1 MTDKKEYSKVIYT
14 KGGDKGM
21 TSLYD
26 GTRVGKDDIRVDTYG
41 TVDELGAYLGLAIC
55 FLEDEPD
62 LAEEIRGI
70 QNQLFVVNHNLAT
83 ADPAKIK
90 RRIQEEEIVMLEK
103 LVDKYMEKAGKF
115 DGFIING
122 TSKPAA
128 ILHIARTVCRRA
140 ERRVVGLAREVEV
153 DPLVVKF
160 INRLSDTLYAF
171 ARYCEVKII
180 DVDWE
185 GQMVIK

>member
-14 KGGDKGM
+14 KGGDKGT

-55 FLEDEPD
+55 FVEDKD
-62 LAEEIRGI
+62 LVEEIRGI

-83 ADPAKIK
+83 ADSTKIK
-90 RRIQEEEIVMLEK
+90 RRIQEDEIVLLEK

-122 TSKPAA
+122 TSKAA
-128 ILHIARTVCRRA
+128 STLHISRTICRRA

-153 DPLVVKF
+153 DPLVIKF
-160 INRLSDTLYAF
+160 INRLSDTLYAM
-171 ARYCEVKII
+171 ARYSETQII

-185 GQMVIK
+185 GKMTIK